1 MSQIAELLA
10 LQEIDDEAARLKA
23 RLSEVERR
31 LEGSEELEE
40 ARAALAEAESR
51 RHDVHVEQ
59 RRLEDEVATLS
70 ARISPE
76 EKRLYDGSVKN
87 PKELTSIQHEVEVL
101 KSQRSRL
108 EDELVEVLDR
118 AEAADRDLA
127 AARQEVVRLD
137 EAWASTRKELE
148 GERESLLGA
157 ITRAEAKSAAQK
169 SAIDPRS
176 LRIYED
182 LRRRKPGQV
191 VVRIQGGI
199 CSGCR
204 IGIPDAVRT
213 RALAGAMLAQCPSCE
228 RILYVG

>member
-10 LQEIDDEAARLKA
+10 LQEIDDEAARL
-23 RLSEVERR
+23 RMRVSEVERR

-40 ARAALAEAESR
+40 ARRTLAEAESLS
-51 RHDVHVEQ
+51 HDVHVQQ

-70 ARISPE
+70 SRIAPE

-101 KSQRSRL
+101 KAQRSRL

-118 AEAADRDLA
+118 AEAADRELAGARHEVARLEQDWTTTRQDLQ
-127 AARQEVVRLD
+127 R
-137 EAWASTRKELE
+137 
-148 GERESLLGA
+148 ERESLLAA
-157 ITRAEAKSAAQK
+157 ITAADANSAGQK
-169 SAIDPRS
+169 ARVDARS
-176 LRIYED
+176 LRTYED
-182 LRRRKPGQV
+182 LRRRKAGHV
-191 VVRIQGGI
+191 VVRIQGGT

-204 IGIPDAVRT
+204 IGIPDAIRT
-213 RALAGAMLAQCPSCE
+213 RALAGATLAQCPSCE